1 MTVKKAGGRR
11 TSDAFPD
18 RDLLDEASRGVP
30 GMLVSWPGTRAMA
43 DVVGIEPGSHPGDE
57 HLVML
62 LDPLNLSLTPS
73 PQPDGRTT
81 MVRFLRELVDAAT
94 RMADHLDASG
104 ALS

>member
-11 TSDAFPD
+11 TDAAPD
-18 RDLLDEASRGVP
+18 RDLQDEASRGVP
-30 GMLVSWPGTRAMA
+30 GMLLSWPGTRAA
-43 DVVGIEPGSHPGDE
+43 VDVVGIEPDSLPGDE

-73 PQPDGRTT
+73 PQPDGRST

-104 ALS
+104 ALP